1 MWRVLERRRPHQKH
15 VLAQKCNALIL
26 GEQNFADIKNTFQR
40 MRRCHQRSNEGGTV
54 GKYRLAG
61 VVSLFALTGKTVLKF
76 GARMTR
82 PRLLESLARRYP
94 VCSGRCAFMLAHL
107 PKHPRQEALECARCE
122 VAILFVSAT

>member
-1 MWRVLERRRPHQKH
+1 
-15 VLAQKCNALIL
+15 
-26 GEQNFADIKNTFQR
+26 

-94 VCSGRCAFMLAHL
+94 VCSSLCAFMLAHR
-107 PKHPRQEALECARCE
+107 PKQQRRDAVERARCE
-122 VAILFVSAT
+122 VEILLVSAT